1 MLEVSNEFF
10 QKSKISILAVGI
22 PLSFLAMKFYMRLP
36 LTLSI
41 IVPAVMGLVILLSF
55 ALEKRSDRQ
64 FDKLKKSIKN
74 GEHHYSE
81 EWQEK
86 YSKFVESKGYE
97 QIKHI
102 SMTADLSARYMR
114 PTGVFMIMMGIGT
127 IILGIIFLGEAN
139 AVAIL
144 SLFGL
149 GFCAYGV
156 YCLMP
161 PNVMRFLKNC
171 GDDLSNINDSYM
183 NGSLLTFKK
192 KISDKYCNDGLNIGS
207 THLILFTPKRIAALK
222 YVDIERVSPRILRTK
237 YYANS
242 VYTCSDYKYYIDI
255 FAKRHGIYSIQL
267 SEFQTVLAFE
277 TLKGRVPYT
286 EWHTD
291 NRSYRYK

>member
-1 MLEVSNEFF
+1 MNFSRN
-10 QKSKISILAVGI
+10 QKISILAVGI
-22 PLSFLAMKFYMRLP
+22 PLSFLVMKFYMGLS
-36 LTLSI
+36 LTLSL
-41 IVPAVMGLVILLSF
+41 IVPAAMGLVIILSF
-55 ALEKRSDRQ
+55 ALEKRSDKR
-64 FDKLKKSIKN
+64 FDVLKKSIKD
-74 GEHHYSE
+74 GDHYYSE

-86 YSKFVESKGYE
+86 YHEFVESKGFE

-102 SMTADLSARYMR
+102 SMTSDLRARYMR
-114 PTGVFMIMMGIGT
+114 PTGVFMILMGIGT
-127 IILGIIFLGEAN
+127 ILLGIIFLGEADAI
-139 AVAIL
+139 AVL

-156 YCLMP
+156 YCFMP
-161 PNVMRFLKNC
+161 SNVMQFMKNC

-183 NGSLLTFKK
+183 NGSLLTFNK
-192 KISDKYCNDGLNIGS
+192 KISDKYCNNGLNIGS
-207 THLILFTPKRIAALK
+207 AHLILFTPKRIAALK

-255 FAKRHGIYSIQL
+255 FVKEHGKYSIQL
-267 SEFQTVLAFE
+267 SDFQTVLAFE

-291 NRSYRYK
+291 NRSYKYK